1 MIAVGCD
8 HGGYDLKQEIL
19 RYLEE
24 QNIEYADYGC
34 YSRESVDYP
43 VYARKVAEEVKD
55 GACEKES

>member
-43 VYARKVAEEVKD
+43 VYARKVAEEV
-55 GACEKES
+55 

>member
-24 QNIEYADYGC
+24 RNIEYADYGC
-34 YSRESVDYP
+34 YSGNPLIIQCMREKW
-43 VYARKVAEEVKD
+43 RKR
-55 GACEKES
+55 